1 MLFRSAVFLGWL
13 IAGERLDWYI
23 GAGMVVIV
31 AAVALVTSSKLK
43 TAETTVPQLA
53 ACEMEA

>member
-1 MLFRSAVFLGWL
+1 MVAVFLGWL

-43 TAETTVPQLA
+43 QADAVPVPLAQCEAEA
-53 ACEMEA
+53 